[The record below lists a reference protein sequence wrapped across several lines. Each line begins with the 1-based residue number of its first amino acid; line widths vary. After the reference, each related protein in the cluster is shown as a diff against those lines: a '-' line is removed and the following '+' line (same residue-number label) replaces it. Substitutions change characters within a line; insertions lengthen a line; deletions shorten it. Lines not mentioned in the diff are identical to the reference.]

1 MDVADTL
8 NDSEAC
14 CNRYL
19 QREARF
25 IQSWKHASHYCKV
38 LKSADTVALYPRST
52 DCWQAWVGIRSRWA
66 LVDAAELHRT
76 ARQRKRNRQC
86 SLSETAV
93 TELHRALSRGF
104 ISRLVNSDASRLYGD
119 SLTAKRSIKAKL
131 GGNCLRCCHTVPV
144 LPIGQQVLYFLPYGQ
159 WVGIRSRRALLGN
172 HLWHSGR
179 VKPRGMQFH
188 FLLGGYCSKP
198 PFGSCKR

>member
-1 MDVADTL
+1 MSLIRSTTQKRVAI
-8 NDSEAC
+8 AI
-14 CNRYL
+14 CNG
-19 QREARF
+19 
-25 IQSWKHASHYCKV
+25 KHDFPVMKPCSHQCTV
-38 LKSADTVALYPRST
+38 LKSADTVVLYPRST

-119 SLTAKRSIKAKL
+119 SLTAKRSIKAK
-131 GGNCLRCCHTVPV
+131 N
-144 LPIGQQVLYFLPYGQ
+144 
-159 WVGIRSRRALLGN
+159 RR
-172 HLWHSGR
+172 
-179 VKPRGMQFH
+179 
-188 FLLGGYCSKP
+188 
-198 PFGSCKR
+198 